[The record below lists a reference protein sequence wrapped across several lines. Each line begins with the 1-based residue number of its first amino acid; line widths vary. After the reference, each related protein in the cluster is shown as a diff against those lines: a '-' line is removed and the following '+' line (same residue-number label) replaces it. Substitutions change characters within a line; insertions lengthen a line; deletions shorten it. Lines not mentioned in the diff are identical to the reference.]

1 MASYIDTR
9 KAFLDMYDNVVLDPS
24 VVYLASRFR
33 LDCQQLLSP
42 DVIAEWLSG
51 DMGRQLKLTQRLTE
65 LRHKKSRTFYVYEV
79 LKSFAKFSQGKLTLE
94 LKSDDETDDENG
106 LLEAE
111 QVVNLERW
119 IPDGHRV
126 PATVEFVI
134 VSKEDILMTVVV
146 KDNIANDQYLWQTLA
161 ELINTSEHKKTG
173 TCASL
178 TDGFNWRF
186 FESRLEDNKW
196 VVYASDS
203 LAMFS
208 VGLRGVATT
217 GQVFSFMF
225 SRLLPGVEFPSK
237 QMFLEVNERAEKAMQ
252 KDADALAQSHSIF
265 EDEVARLTTQ
275 HQLKMAEKDTEV
287 AKKQTVLEN
296 QLQKAKRPRTD

>member
-1 MASYIDTR
+1 MASYIDMR
-9 KAFLDMYDNVVLDPS
+9 KAFLDKYDNVVLDPS
-24 VVYLASRFR
+24 VLYLASRFR

-65 LRHKKSRTFYVYEV
+65 LRHQKSRSFYVYEV
-79 LKSFAKFSQGKLTLE
+79 LKSFAKYSQGKLTLE

-106 LLEAE
+106 LLDAE
-111 QVVNLERW
+111 EVVNLERR

-161 ELINTSEHKKTG
+161 ELVNTSEHMKTG

-225 SRLLPGVEFPSK
+225 SRLLPGVDFPSK
-237 QMFLEVNERAEKAMQ
+237 QVFLEVNERAEKAMQ
-252 KDADALAQSHSIF
+252 KDADALAQSF
-265 EDEVARLTTQ
+265 EDEVATLTTQ
-275 HQLKMAEKDTEV
+275 HQLKMAEKDTEI
-287 AKKQTVLEN
+287 AEKQTVLEDLQN